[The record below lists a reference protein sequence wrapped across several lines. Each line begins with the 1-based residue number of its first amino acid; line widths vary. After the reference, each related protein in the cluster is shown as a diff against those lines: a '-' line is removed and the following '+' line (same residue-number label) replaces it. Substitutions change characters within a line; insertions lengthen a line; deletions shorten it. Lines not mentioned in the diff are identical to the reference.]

1 MLRAL
6 MHQGN
11 SMQEQMGN
19 GSREMKIIRKL
30 NTKAQNRNEC
40 LQWVY

>member
-1 MLRAL
+1 

-11 SMQEQMGN
+11 SMQEQVGS

-30 NTKAQNRNEC
+30 NTKDQKPCNRNEC
-40 LQWVY
+40 LQ